1 MTLWTVV
8 VAERLGQAHE
18 EAPTLDRA
26 VTGLNAYPK
35 PKAIGLIKPTD
46 KESAEKNVGG
56 EARPVGRTAGHQ
68 GRYSA
73 GRLHCRPRLKAR
85 GSRTVRSSSIKASNR
100 TRGTARTRPV
110 TTLAR

>member
-1 MTLWTVV
+1 MTLWAVV

-18 EAPTLDRA
+18 EALTLDRA

-35 PKAIGLIKPTD
+35 AKAIGLIKPTD

-56 EARPVGRTAGHQ
+56 EARLGRRTAGHQ

-73 GRLHCRPRLKAR
+73 GRLPCRARLKAR
-85 GSRTVRSSSIKASNR
+85 GSRTVRSSSLKASNS
-100 TRGTARTRPV
+100 TRGSARTRPV